1 MAKINFFYKKLITNW
16 KQLYMIFLNFFY
28 SLKSF
33 KSDFICF
40 FIQIFVS
47 FTLAMYCDFFLSLFQ
62 MSEYDELIQIIEN
75 MLKNRD
81 MSRQVSLDSVEKCIK
96 DTNKSLNDLKN
107 AVEINNE
114 KIQQDQRRL
123 THVHKIIIVLLTI
136 LMVPRMYGR

>member
-1 MAKINFFYKKLITNW
+1 
-16 KQLYMIFLNFFY
+16 
-28 SLKSF
+28 
-33 KSDFICF
+33 
-40 FIQIFVS
+40 
-47 FTLAMYCDFFLSLFQ
+47 

>member
-1 MAKINFFYKKLITNW
+1 
-16 KQLYMIFLNFFY
+16 
-28 SLKSF
+28 
-33 KSDFICF
+33 
-40 FIQIFVS
+40 
-47 FTLAMYCDFFLSLFQ
+47 MYCDFFLSFFQ

-81 MSRQVSLDSVEKCIK
+81 ISRQVSLDSVEKCIK
-96 DTNKSLNDLKN
+96 DTNKSLNDLKD
-107 AVEINNE
+107 AVETNNE

>member
-1 MAKINFFYKKLITNW
+1 
-16 KQLYMIFLNFFY
+16 
-28 SLKSF
+28 
-33 KSDFICF
+33 
-40 FIQIFVS
+40 
-47 FTLAMYCDFFLSLFQ
+47 MYCDFFLSLFQ